1 MLMFQRHGSMTGGRH
16 ENVRTGWQE
25 MLRLREYGELSAR
38 GHRPSSNL
46 VRFDGVNRRGVEVF
60 IARR

>member
-25 MLRLREYGELSAR
+25 MLRLRGNGELSAR
-38 GHRPSSNL
+38 AALYP
-46 VRFDGVNRRGVEVF
+46 
-60 IARR
+60 